1 MTMRLAGKSAIL
13 GWAAMLA
20 LAALPAGAQGQKSA
34 EQISADIAQRY
45 KTQVLRVT
53 PIDNNGKP
61 AYAVRVLSPG
71 GDFDDAYRVV
81 TLVVDAGTGELVAQF
96 RHRTSGYDVSG
107 ARLRLPG
114 ADGSGDAIR
123 RETFR

>member
-1 MTMRLAGKSAIL
+1 MGLRLASFGAIL
-13 GWAAMLA
+13 AAAA
-20 LAALPAGAQGQKSA
+20 LAFAAQPALAQQKTAEQVSA
-34 EQISADIAQRY
+34 EIAQRY

-53 PIDNNGKP
+53 PMTLDGKP

-71 GDFDDAYRVV
+71 GDFDDAFRVV
-81 TLVVDAGTGELVAQF
+81 TLMVDAGTGELVPQF
-96 RHRTSGYDVSG
+96 RHRTSGYDVPG
-107 ARLRLPG
+107 AQLRLPG